1 MNNPTP
7 SDAGAPKRLDLV
19 SSEKNWD
26 TSAKNESDAQVPR
39 AQARFR
45 HKVIAYSFVAVVI
58 LPFIFWTSYLFAVA
72 EDQYDSNV
80 AFSIRSEEVAS
91 AAAGI
96 LGAITQISSGT
107 ASDAEILYDFI
118 QSQDMVEAV
127 DRKLDLRK
135 IYSKPMWDPVFTVS
149 TDASIEDLIDYWK
162 RMITVEYDS
171 SAGIIAVGVRAFAP
185 ADANMVANE
194 ILAESDALVN
204 RLSEQARADAIRHSL
219 EDLAEAETHLRNL
232 RQKLSRFR
240 RENKMVDPEADIA
253 GQMGLLSALQ
263 TELAQALVERDTL
276 LSYVDE
282 QDQRVVQ
289 SNRRIDA
296 ITARIAE
303 ERNNL
308 GIAGPGTAPAVLL
321 GQYEELLVDL
331 EFANA
336 AYTQALTNVSVARAE
351 ARRQTRY
358 LAAHVKPTLSQE
370 PQFPRRLTLSGIAA
384 LFLLVGWGLGVTF
397 YYNIRDRR

>member
-1 MNNPTP
+1 
-7 SDAGAPKRLDLV
+7 
-19 SSEKNWD
+19 
-26 TSAKNESDAQVPR
+26 
-39 AQARFR
+39 
-45 HKVIAYSFVAVVI
+45 
-58 LPFIFWTSYLFAVA
+58 
-72 EDQYDSNV
+72 
-80 AFSIRSEEVAS
+80 
-91 AAAGI
+91 
-96 LGAITQISSGT
+96 
-107 ASDAEILYDFI
+107 
-118 QSQDMVEAV
+118 
-127 DRKLDLRK
+127 
-135 IYSKPMWDPVFTVS
+135 
-149 TDASIEDLIDYWK
+149 
-162 RMITVEYDS
+162 
-171 SAGIIAVGVRAFAP
+171 
-185 ADANMVANE
+185 
-194 ILAESDALVN
+194 
-204 RLSEQARADAIRHSL
+204 
-219 EDLAEAETHLRNL
+219 
-232 RQKLSRFR
+232 
-240 RENKMVDPEADIA
+240 MVDPEADIA